1 MKKVIESYIFLLP
14 FFLIFIVFLAF
25 PVFYALWLSLHKVQD
40 FYDVFGSL
48 KFVGFLNYIN
58 LLKDYRFWWSLL
70 ITLYY
75 SLLTIPVGIFFSLLL
90 ASFLTSKLKG
100 YNFFRTLYFLP
111 YILDVFVVGIVWTL
125 LYSSPYGIITRLLSN
140 INLNI
145 GGLLSNPKT
154 ALPSVAFAMVLKN
167 AGFGM
172 VLFLATMQNI
182 SPSLYEAAMIDGA
195 NPFQRF
201 RYITIP
207 SLKPVIL
214 FLFITGFIGTL
225 SSFAEFFSMTG
236 GGPGIVI
243 GGKTLYSTET
253 TGLYLY
259 RRFESLDLG
268 YAASISF
275 VLLLITMAYSIFASR
290 FMRERL

>member
-75 SLLTIPVGIFFSLLL
+75 SLLTIPVGISFSLLL